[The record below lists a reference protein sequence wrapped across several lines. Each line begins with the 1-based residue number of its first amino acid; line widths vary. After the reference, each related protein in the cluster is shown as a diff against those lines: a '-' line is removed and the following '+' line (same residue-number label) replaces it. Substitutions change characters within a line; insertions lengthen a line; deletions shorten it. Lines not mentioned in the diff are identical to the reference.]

1 MDTKKLFEFIQN
13 EDIGEARP
21 DELLERYTTW
31 RIGGP
36 ADIFCE
42 PSDWK
47 KCQRLLQTA
56 QLYDIPVTFLGA
68 GSNVLVADEGIRGLV
83 IHTKGLKNISWK
95 GRIVTAGSGVS
106 LTNLSQAAYRRG
118 LAGMEF
124 ASGIPGTLGGAVI
137 MNAGAYGFFLDS
149 IIVNV
154 KTLTKAG
161 ESKNYNK
168 EQLDFG
174 YRTSAL
180 KSINELVVQASLNL
194 HEGIPE
200 DIRSLMDQYQ
210 KERREKQPLQ
220 LPNAG
225 SVFRNPPGYS
235 AGRLVEA
242 VGAKGWRIGDAE
254 VSTQHAN
261 FIVNQGKAKAS
272 DVINL
277 IKEVQKAVGEKFLVQ
292 LETEIVILG
301 FNNNGR

>member
-1 MDTKKLFEFIQN
+1 MNTRKLFEFIQN
-13 EDIGEARP
+13 ENIGETWF
-21 DELLERYTTW
+21 DEPLERYTTW

-42 PSDWK
+42 PQDPK
-47 KCQRLLQTA
+47 KCQLLLSAA
-56 QLYDIPVTFLGA
+56 QLYGVPVTFLGA
-68 GSNVLVADEGIRGLV
+68 GSNVLVADEGIRGVV

-137 MNAGAYGFFLDS
+137 MNAGAYGYFLDS
-149 IIVNV
+149 LILEV
-154 KTLTKAG
+154 KTLTKSG
-161 ESKNYNK
+161 ESKIYSK
-168 EQLDFG
+168 EELDFG

-180 KSINELVVQASLNL
+180 KNGNELVVQASMRLQ
-194 HEGIPE
+194 EGIPE
-200 DIRSLMDQYQ
+200 KIKELMDRYQ

-242 VGAKGWRIGDAE
+242 AGAKGWRIGDAE

-261 FIVNQGKAKAS
+261 FIVNQGKATAS
-272 DVINL
+272 DVFNL
-277 IKEVQKAVGEKFLVQ
+277 IREVQRAVKEKFLVE

-301 FNNNGR
+301 F